1 MNYNVTFYRDLNHLL
16 TERKANFT
24 HQLAKFSSK
33 IFNALGAKLKGQGTS
48 AQKILKAIVEQIES
62 DRRGRGVGDLH
73 LSVSVPDFINHQIYK
88 DSKPNPIK
96 INAYFYNSSTNTGK
110 QTKFEV
116 SGATYTSVV
125 EGKLY
130 VGRIDVKVRC
140 VINPETVDYQRDAE
154 LLVDEF
160 NSTLVHEIAHAKDD
174 LLAKEH
180 STYSKTPN
188 SRSDDLRYIN
198 YFIKPTE
205 IRSHLNEVIR
215 HTKRSRFSNPQ
226 KSARSF
232 YKKIDNSETMS
243 PQGRNFAKDSI
254 RTLYKN
260 SMKNKANETVDSNS
274 KKYLMRKID
283 SSFRNSCS
291 DNMKKFIVDYHI
303 AFVRDNS
310 EIEKQRYYNI
320 LFPNSNPPSIDQM
333 RQFYDAITTVYRTFT
348 RLEND
353 HKKSSRIGWSYSDN
367 YYEEVRDLQHW
378 KDFVWDEE
386 QFKNCFETYNPKL
399 LKKIAKQAIE
409 DKRSQLGLITKGMMT
424 KAAQKN
430 KR

>member
-33 IFNALGAKLKGQGTS
+33 IFNALGAKLEGQGTS
-48 AQKILKAIVEQIES
+48 AQKILKALVEQIES
-62 DRRGRGVGDLH
+62 DRIGRGVGDLH
-73 LSVSVPDFINHQIYK
+73 LSVSVPDFINQQIYK
-88 DSKPNPIK
+88 NPIK

-116 SGATYTSVV
+116 SGTTYTSVV

-130 VGRIDVKVRC
+130 VARIDIKVRC
-140 VINPETVDYQRDAE
+140 IINPETVDYQRDAE

-180 STYSKTPN
+180 SAYSKTPN
-188 SRSDDLRYIN
+188 SRNDDLRYIN

-226 KSARSF
+226 KSARRS

-243 PQGRNFAKDSI
+243 P
-254 RTLYKN
+254 
-260 SMKNKANETVDSNS
+260 
-274 KKYLMRKID
+274 
-283 SSFRNSCS
+283 
-291 DNMKKFIVDYHI
+291 
-303 AFVRDNS
+303 
-310 EIEKQRYYNI
+310 
-320 LFPNSNPPSIDQM
+320 
-333 RQFYDAITTVYRTFT
+333 
-348 RLEND
+348 
-353 HKKSSRIGWSYSDN
+353 
-367 YYEEVRDLQHW
+367 
-378 KDFVWDEE
+378 
-386 QFKNCFETYNPKL
+386 
-399 LKKIAKQAIE
+399 
-409 DKRSQLGLITKGMMT
+409 
-424 KAAQKN
+424 
-430 KR
+430 